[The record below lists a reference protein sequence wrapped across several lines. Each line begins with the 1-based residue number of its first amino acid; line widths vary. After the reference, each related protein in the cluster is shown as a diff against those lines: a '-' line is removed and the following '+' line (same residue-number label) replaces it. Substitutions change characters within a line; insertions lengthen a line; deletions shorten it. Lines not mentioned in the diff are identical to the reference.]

1 MRNGTVLALVAL
13 AALGCRGSSAPASLP
28 ADGVIVSRSS
38 GVRFDRNPEKLAGKL
53 DELLTNAGMP
63 APGNV
68 TALVLPHAA
77 IAYSGQVSAAALAP
91 VRDRRYDRLVLL
103 SPAHPG
109 LASGAVIPKAARAFR
124 TPLGDVPVDA
134 QALEVLSASGA
145 FTRDDGPFLDEHG
158 VDAPLPFL
166 QRAIGAVPLVPVIV
180 GGTDA
185 ASARKLAEALRPIVD
200 VHTLVVVSTNLTHHG
215 PRFGNTM
222 FGDQQGADLR
232 NRITQADTILLK
244 PVLDNQLEAFDS
256 VSKSAGSVCGR
267 DALRVLLALLPRS
280 SRGTMRF
287 YDNSF
292 THEQLERQN
301 QVSYAGI
308 VYDGL
313 WPELPELPQADQAA
327 LLGAARKALEA
338 AVAGQASPTPP
349 LGSLSLLQKHGLF
362 VTLYEKGQVRASV
375 GQLQE
380 SVPVGRA
387 VVDVATA
394 AATQDAHGKLTAP
407 ELADVKIELTLIGAV
422 HTVKDLSTID
432 PAEDGLFLEAQGH
445 QGLLLP
451 DRGQALSMETVL
463 DALAEKADLPR
474 KSWPPK
480 ALSAFATRVI
490 AEPGAQLA
498 PAAAPSDGGN

>member
-1 MRNGTVLALVAL
+1 MRNGPLLALVML
-13 AALGCRGSSAPASLP
+13 AAIGCRGTSAPSSLP
-28 ADGVIVSRSS
+28 SDGVIVARSA
-38 GVRFDRNPEKLAGKL
+38 GIRFDRNPEKLAGKL
-53 DELLTNAGMP
+53 DDLLSNAGMP

-77 IAYSGQVSAAALAP
+77 LPYCGQVSAAALAP
-91 VRDRRYDRLVLL
+91 VRDSRYDRLVLL

-109 LASGAVIPKAARAFR
+109 LASGAFIPKSARGFR
-124 TPLGDVPVDA
+124 TPLGEVPLDA
-134 QALEVLSASGA
+134 QALELLGASGA
-145 FTRDDGPFLDEHG
+145 VTRDDAPFMDEHG

-166 QRAIGAVPLVPVIV
+166 QRAIGAIPMVPVIV

-185 ASARKLAEALRPIVD
+185 AGARKLADALRPFVD
-200 VHTLVVVSTNLTHHG
+200 AHTLVVVSTNLTHEG

-222 FGDQQGADLR
+222 FGDQQAADLR
-232 NRITQADTILLK
+232 ARMTQADTILLK
-244 PVLDNQLEAFDS
+244 PVLDNQLEAFDA
-256 VSKSAGSVCGR
+256 VAKSATSVCGR
-267 DALRVLLALLPRS
+267 DALRVLLALLPRG
-280 SRGTMRF
+280 SRGTMRY

-301 QVSYAGI
+301 EVSYAGI
-308 VYDGL
+308 VFDGV
-313 WPELPELPQADQAA
+313 WPELPELPEADRTA
-327 LLGAARKALEA
+327 LLAAARKSLEA

-349 LGSLSLLQKHGLF
+349 LGSMPLLQKHGLF
-362 VTLYEKGQVRASV
+362 VTLYEKGQVRASM

-380 SVPVGRA
+380 TVPVGRA

-394 AATQDAHGKLTAP
+394 AATQGANGKLTAA
-407 ELADVKIELTLIGAV
+407 ELPDVKIELTLVGTV
-422 HTVKDLSTID
+422 HAVKDVSTIN

-451 DRGQALSMETVL
+451 DRGQALSLETVL

-474 KSWPPK
+474 KTWPPN
-480 ALSAFATRVI
+480 ALSVFATRVI

-498 PAAAPSDGGN
+498 AAAVVDGGP